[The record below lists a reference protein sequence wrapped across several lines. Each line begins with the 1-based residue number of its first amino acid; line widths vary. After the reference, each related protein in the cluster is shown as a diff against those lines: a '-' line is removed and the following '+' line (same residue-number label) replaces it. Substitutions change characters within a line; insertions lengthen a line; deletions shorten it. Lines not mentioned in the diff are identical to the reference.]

1 MVRGHRSGLLS
12 TADYNNLAQCES
24 LDDIKLNLV
33 SDAACSEHAAR
44 IALLSAWA
52 TPSGV
57 PAAWPV
63 MHIRPIPLSVNGVKA
78 RQMRMLC
85 LPDAVGDGLRAVC
98 AKPGEPTAHDDAGGG
113 VHAAAGGPVGFH
125 ARQRETA

>member
-1 MVRGHRSGLLS
+1 MPRARNTLLPS
-12 TADYNNLAQCES
+12 PSCQHGQPQRR
-24 LDDIKLNLV
+24 
-33 SDAACSEHAAR
+33 ACG
-44 IALLSAWA
+44 IA
-52 TPSGV
+52 GK
-57 PAAWPV
+57 PV

-78 RQMRMLC
+78 RQMRMVC
-85 LPDAVGDGLRAVC
+85 LPDTVGDGLRAVC